1 MSSIIWINPLTLKG
15 NGLLI
20 DKLSKMC
27 YNIGLVRREYKMDV
41 KQKIQACLAEIDAL
55 LLEAKCDGELVHN
68 LQCFEDLDESL
79 NILQGYV
86 EYYLD

>member
-1 MSSIIWINPLTLKG
+1 MDIRVLV
-15 NGLLI
+15 
-20 DKLSKMC
+20 DRLSKMC

-55 LLEAKCDGELVHN
+55 MLEAKCDGELVHN

>member
-1 MSSIIWINPLTLKG
+1 
-15 NGLLI
+15 
-20 DKLSKMC
+20 
-27 YNIGLVRREYKMDV
+27 MDV

-86 EYYLD
+86 ESICERPFNPCGSRVFT

>member
-1 MSSIIWINPLTLKG
+1 
-15 NGLLI
+15 
-20 DKLSKMC
+20 
-27 YNIGLVRREYKMDV
+27 MDV